1 LAKKKMKKPRREVTK
16 RQLSRWQQQKKRQRI
31 ILGSGIL
38 IIIAVLAVVGV
49 GIYNRWYIAEYKPLH
64 ETVIEV
70 NDTKFD
76 MNYYIKMLKY
86 YGGGVPIQYMQFVA
100 DEVVTVIEQN
110 ELIRQGA
117 MSLPT
122 PITVSDGEVDE
133 ELESYDPPL
142 SKDYR
147 DVVRTQLLVD
157 RLRDEY
163 FEQKVPKFA
172 EQRHIWAMFLESES
186 QANEVIAKLETGE
199 DFAELAGE
207 LSLDATCKEKEG
219 DLGWRP
225 EGVLPLLFETSIL
238 DEYAFNCEVGVL
250 SQPIYDEET
259 TKGVGYWIAKVL
271 ERRGEEE
278 KAKVLGILL
287 GSEEEAQTVRD
298 RLEAGEDFGELA
310 EKLSEHE
317 ESKEDEGNL
326 GWLTPG
332 EAGLTVA
339 EFMFNPEIELG
350 VVSEPIFDDTIV
362 TEGGYWLIKVL
373 ERVEKK
379 EEADVQVILL
389 GSEEEA
395 KKVENRLEDGEDFD
409 ALAEELSQHDE
420 SKEEGGKVTGI
431 TPGMMSS
438 AFNEFTFNPEIEL
451 ETLSEPIRDDT
462 VVTTGGY
469 WLIKVADIEDSRQ
482 IDEDDREL
490 LKFDALD
497 KWVEALWDDPDNK
510 IESYLDDEK
519 KQWAIWYTIE
529 S

>member
-1 LAKKKMKKPRREVTK
+1 MKKKAEKPRREVTK
-16 RQLSRWQQQKKRQRI
+16 RQLSRWQRQKKRQRI

-38 IIIAVLAVVGV
+38 IIVAVLAVVGV
-49 GIYNRWYIAEYKPLH
+49 GVYNRWYIAEYKPLH

-76 MNYYIKMLKY
+76 MNYYIKMLNY
-86 YGGGVPIQYMQFVA
+86 YGGGVPIQYMQLVA
-100 DEVVTVIEQN
+100 DEVVKRIEEN

-117 MSLPT
+117 LELGIS
-122 PITVSDGEVDE
+122 VSDEEVDE

-147 DVVRTQLLVD
+147 DVVRTGLLVD

-163 FEQKVPKFA
+163 FEQQVPMFA
-172 EQRHIWAMFLESES
+172 EQRHIMAMFLESES
-186 QANEVIAKLETGE
+186 QANEVIARLEAGE

-207 LSLDATCKEKEG
+207 LSLDATCKEKGG

-238 DEYAFNCEVGVL
+238 DEHAFNCEVGVL

-310 EKLSEHE
+310 EELSEHE
-317 ESKEDEGNL
+317 ESKEDGGNL

-332 EAGLTVA
+332 EAGLTVD

-373 ERVEKK
+373 ERIEKK

-389 GSEEEA
+389 GSEKEA
-395 KKVENRLEDGEDFD
+395 KEVKNRLEAGEDFD

-438 AFNEFTFNPEIEL
+438 AFSEFAFNPEVEL
-451 ETLSEPIRDDT
+451 ETLSEPIRDDV

-469 WLIKVADIEDSRQ
+469 WLVRVEDIDDNRE
-482 IDEDDREL
+482 IGEDDREL
-490 LKFDALD
+490 LKGEALGN
-497 KWVEALWDDPDNK
+497 WVEALWDDPENRV
-510 IESYLDDEK
+510 ESYLDDEK
-519 KQWAIWYTIE
+519 KQWAILHAIE